1 MQGARAPKVDHPIL
15 DLPYRPSALALKA
28 PTNWLAGTKSR
39 RLQTLR
45 QQPII
50 QDGMKD
56 EFSKGWS
63 SDWTVDTWCV
73 MAYVVLPVRES
84 NSDKA
89 PMQTLLAVTSQCFEF
104 HSLVRLSFLSSVRLF
119 TFSWRSRSEP

>member
-15 DLPYRPSALALKA
+15 DLPYRPSALTLKA
-28 PTNWLAGTKSR
+28 PTNTNWLAGTKSR

-56 EFSKGWS
+56 EFSKG
-63 SDWTVDTWCV
+63 
-73 MAYVVLPVRES
+73 
-84 NSDKA
+84 
-89 PMQTLLAVTSQCFEF
+89 
-104 HSLVRLSFLSSVRLF
+104 
-119 TFSWRSRSEP
+119 